1 MTNAIVHAAER
12 KAFELVLNQVIKT
25 ANKEDG
31 YIKVIDTAQKF
42 LGDTW
47 KPEAFDNL
55 RKTFIVF
62 FATLTRRL

>member
-1 MTNAIVHAAER
+1 MPNAIVHAAER

-31 YIKVIDTAQKF
+31 YIKVIDTVQKF

-47 KPEAFDNL
+47 RPQAFDNL
-55 RKTFIVF
+55 RATFKKGG
-62 FATLTRRL
+62 